1 MWLKSIG
8 NKYPLY
14 HIYIVKKIKQNKKQ
28 SYFTFYNEK
37 DKEEKIKKLSHS
49 KISIWLTLYSNYYSN
64 QNHPH
69 KQLTKRML

>member
-37 DKEEKIKKLSHS
+37 DKEEKIKKTFPL
-49 KISIWLTLYSNYYSN
+49 KN
-64 QNHPH
+64 
-69 KQLTKRML
+69 